1 MTSTEAG
8 HVEELLDAYRTGE
21 LDDARRASVAAH
33 LEACAHCRAALER
46 LGPWTEVV
54 ELGFAAR
61 RAAARD
67 LEPDW
72 AAQRAAIVARTSGRA
87 HARAAEG
94 RRGFWR
100 WAPQV
105 ALVALAALIVGIV
118 WRENPRDPALR
129 RATESRT
136 VGTEARDETGAEAG
150 RDDAPPREVD
160 AAAPAEAGARRDVD
174 AAPRP
179 QAPPAAAGEAEEVA
193 KAAPEEAEALG
204 QAGNER
210 REVFADRAPEVRERA
225 VGDGERFEDRA
236 RAALAARD
244 TVAAR
249 RALAFWDDSLSPAER
264 GPARA
269 ALADSL
275 EALLAGGP

>member
-21 LDDARRASVAAH
+21 LDDARRASVAGH
-33 LEACAHCRAALER
+33 LEACARCRAALER

-54 ELGFAAR
+54 ERGFAAR
-61 RAAARD
+61 RVAARD

-87 HARAAEG
+87 RAAEG
-94 RRGFWR
+94 RRGLWR

-118 WRENPRDPALR
+118 WRENPRDQALR
-129 RATESRT
+129 PATGGRT
-136 VGTEARDETGAEAG
+136 AATEARDETAAGAE
-150 RDDAPPREVD
+150 RDDATSRDLD
-160 AAAPAEAGARRDVD
+160 AAAPAETGARPDAD

-179 QAPPAAAGEAEEVA
+179 QAPPADEGEEVA
-193 KAAPEEAEALG
+193 KAAPEEAEPLG
-204 QAGNER
+204 RAGNER
-210 REVFADRAPEVRERA
+210 QEVFADRAPEVRERA
-225 VGDGERFEDRA
+225 VGERFEDRA

-244 TVAAR
+244 TIAAR

-264 GPARA
+264 DSVGAT
-269 ALADSL
+269 LADSL
-275 EALLAGGP
+275 EALLAGRP

>member
-1 MTSTEAG
+1 MTSTEAE

-21 LDDARRASVAAH
+21 LDDARRVSVAAH
-33 LEACAHCRAALER
+33 LEACARCRAALER

-54 ELGFAAR
+54 ERGFAAR

-72 AAQRAAIVARTSGRA
+72 AAQRAAIVARTSG

-129 RATESRT
+129 PATEGRT
-136 VGTEARDETGAEAG
+136 TATEARDETAAGAG
-150 RDDAPPREVD
+150 RDDATPRD
-160 AAAPAEAGARRDVD
+160 TD

-179 QAPPAAAGEAEEVA
+179 QAPPAGEGEEVA

-204 QAGNER
+204 RAGNER
-210 REVFADRAPEVRERA
+210 QEVLADRAPEVRERA
-225 VGDGERFEDRA
+225 VADGERFEDGA

-249 RALAFWDDSLSPAER
+249 RLLVFWDDSLSLAER
-264 GPARA
+264 GPAGA

-275 EALLAGGP
+275 EALLVGRP

>member
-8 HVEELLDAYRTGE
+8 HVEDLLDAYRTGE

-33 LEACAHCRAALER
+33 LEACARCRAALER

-54 ELGFAAR
+54 ERGFAAR

-118 WRENPRDPALR
+118 WRENPRDPGLR
-129 RATESRT
+129 RATEGRT
-136 VGTEARDETGAEAG
+136 AGAEARDETGAGAG
-150 RDDAPPREVD
+150 RDDAPPRDVD
-160 AAAPAEAGARRDVD
+160 AAAPAQAGARPVAD

-179 QAPPAAAGEAEEVA
+179 QAPPAAGEGEEVA

-210 REVFADRAPEVRERA
+210 REVLADRAPEVRERA
-225 VGDGERFEDRA
+225 VGDGERFEDRS

-249 RALAFWDDSLSPAER
+249 RALAFWEDSLSPAER
-264 GPARA
+264 GPVRA